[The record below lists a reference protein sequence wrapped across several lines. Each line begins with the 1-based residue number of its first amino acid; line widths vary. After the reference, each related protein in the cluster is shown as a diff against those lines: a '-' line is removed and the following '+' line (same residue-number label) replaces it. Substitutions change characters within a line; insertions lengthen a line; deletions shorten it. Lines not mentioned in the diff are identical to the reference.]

1 MIELPASLATHLAAW
16 IKDSNPKG
24 DESDAEDIKRILAEF
39 VDAHTICRA
48 TIERKLRDQ
57 LGNYQIDF
65 NNIRKRIRI
74 WDTDVTLNVTGQG
87 RSGHLS
93 LDSSDFDSSDDLSRI
108 AGYAEELENSV
119 WDDDA
124 VESLIEKWFDLED

>member
-24 DESDAEDIKRILAEF
+24 DESDAEDIKRILADF

-48 TIERKLRDQ
+48 TIERKLREH
-57 LGNYQIDF
+57 LSSY
-65 NNIRKRIRI
+65 
-74 WDTDVTLNVTGQG
+74 NVYFRRSCIEVSDNGANLVITGQS
-87 RSGHLS
+87 RSGHIT
-93 LDSSDFDSSDDLSRI
+93 LDDSQFDSSEELSRL

-119 WDDDA
+119 WDGEEGED
-124 VESLIEKWFDLED
+124 LIEKWFDLED

>member
-24 DESDAEDIKRILAEF
+24 DESDAEDIKRILSDF
-39 VDAHTICRA
+39 VDEHTLCRA
-48 TIERKLRDQ
+48 TIERKLREH
-57 LGNYQIDF
+57 LSSY
-65 NNIRKRIRI
+65 NIYFRKDRILVS
-74 WDTDVTLNVTGQG
+74 DSGVTLVVDGKG
-87 RSGHLS
+87 RFGHIT
-93 LDSSDFDSSDDLSRI
+93 LDDSEFDSSEELSRL

-124 VESLIEKWFDLED
+124 VEALIEKWFDLEG